1 MVLFAESI
9 DDDCTT
15 RALEENGNVHAE
27 SIDVDC
33 KARALDENENIYMY
47 EESIKVDNEVEDED
61 GKTVIDK
68 QTCSVDPKRALIVLF
83 VPIYV
88 CFMIELLNNVICLV
102 DWLTNGSE

>member
-61 GKTVIDK
+61 GKTVIESIMSGLHEG
-68 QTCSVDPKRALIVLF
+68 TMLEAG
-83 VPIYV
+83 
-88 CFMIELLNNVICLV
+88 
-102 DWLTNGSE
+102 TNQKYQKKPAVNKS